1 MYEQAKH
8 ECGVRYLC
16 HLRHK
21 KGLAWFRNYISEKNF
36 SQQLLNDFYT
46 AWQAGNKGTWG
57 CMKGI
62 LSQQQGLG
70 I

>member
-1 MYEQAKH
+1 MHEGFRH
-8 ECGVRYLC
+8 ECGVRFLC
-16 HLRHK
+16 HLRAKH
-21 KGLAWFRNYISEKNF
+21 GLKWFRNYISEKNIDAK
-36 SQQLLNDFYT
+36 LLNDFYT
-46 AWQAGNKGTWG
+46 AYQAGNRGEWG

>member
-16 HLRHK
+16 ALRHK
-21 KGLAWFRNYISEKNF
+21 KGLAWFRNYISEKNLPIP
-36 SQQLLNDFYT
+36 LLNDFYT
-46 AWQAGNKGTWG
+46 AYKAGNKGEWG
-57 CMKGI
+57 CLKGI
-62 LSQQQGLG
+62 LSQQQGLD

>member
-21 KGLAWFRNYISEKNF
+21 KGLDWFRNYISGKNF
-36 SQQLLNDFYT
+36 SKVLLDDFYT
-46 AWQAGNKGTWG
+46 QYKLGNRGSWG
-57 CMKGI
+57 CWKNT
-62 LSQQQGLG
+62 LLEQQGLG

>member
-16 HLRHK
+16 YLRHK
-21 KGLAWFRNYISEKNF
+21 KGLTWFRQYISKHNFDEK
-36 SQQLLNDFYT
+36 LLRDFYT
-46 AWQAGNKGTWG
+46 QYKLGNKGEWG
-57 CMKGI
+57 CWKNT
-62 LSQQQGLG
+62 LLEQRGLD

>member
-1 MYEQAKH
+1 MYEQARH

-16 HLRHK
+16 YLRHK
-21 KGLAWFRNYISEKNF
+21 KGLTWFRQYISDKNF
-36 SQQLLNDFYT
+36 SQALLNDFYT
-46 AWQAGNKGTWG
+46 QYKLGNKGEWKCWKNT
-57 CMKGI
+57 

>member
-16 HLRHK
+16 ALRHK
-21 KGLAWFRNYISEKNF
+21 KGLAWFRNYIADKNF
-36 SQQLLNDFYT
+36 SQALLNDFYDQ
-46 AWQAGNKGTWG
+46 WKLGNKGEWG
-57 CMKGI
+57 CWKKS

>member
-1 MYEQAKH
+1 MYEQARH

-36 SQQLLNDFYT
+36 SQALLNDFYDQ
-46 AWQAGNKGTWG
+46 WKLGNKGEWKCWKNT
-57 CMKGI
+57 
-62 LSQQQGLG
+62 LSQQQGLD

>member
-1 MYEQAKH
+1 MYEQARH

-36 SQQLLNDFYT
+36 SQALLNDFYDQ
-46 AWQAGNKGTWG
+46 WKLGNKGEWG
-57 CMKGI
+57 CWKNT

>member
-1 MYEQAKH
+1 MYEKAKH

-16 HLRHK
+16 YLRHK
-21 KGLAWFRNYISEKNF
+21 KGLTWFRQYISDKNF
-36 SQQLLNDFYT
+36 SQALLNDFYT
-46 AWQAGNKGTWG
+46 QYKLGNKGEWKCWKNT
-57 CMKGI
+57 